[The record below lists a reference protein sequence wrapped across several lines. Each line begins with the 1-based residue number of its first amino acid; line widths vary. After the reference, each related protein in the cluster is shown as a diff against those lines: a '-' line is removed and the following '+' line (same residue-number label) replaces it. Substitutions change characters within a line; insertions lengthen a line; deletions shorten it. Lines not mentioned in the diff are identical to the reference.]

1 MHVVY
6 VLDRKDILLFDLNH
20 LTDLLVE
27 SDYPVLQQ
35 RTTCKET
42 NYCKKGPMIRNMGY
56 NASAKKKKLLIK
68 KDFIK
73 SHFLC
78 PSLWLLKDIF
88 DTARISIICE
98 GIHFKCP
105 SFLLLK
111 DIGIQP

>member
-56 NASAKKKKLLIK
+56 NATAKKK
-68 KDFIK
+68 
-73 SHFLC
+73 SC
-78 PSLWLLKDIF
+78 SSR
-88 DTARISIICE
+88 RISLNLIFCALAC
-98 GIHFKCP
+98 GC
-105 SFLLLK
+105 
-111 DIGIQP
+111 